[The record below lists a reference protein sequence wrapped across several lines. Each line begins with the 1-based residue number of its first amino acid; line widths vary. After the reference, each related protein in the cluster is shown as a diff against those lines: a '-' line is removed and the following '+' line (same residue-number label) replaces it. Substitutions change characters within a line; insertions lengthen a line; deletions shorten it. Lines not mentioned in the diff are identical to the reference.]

1 MLVQLYGVL
10 QVYVKLRNI
19 YNCEQKVVHSD
30 TSYHIPNISGYGDF
44 INLRTVADQIGLI
57 WIPDSRLRLYEDD
70 LEIYSDSLNFLT

>member
-10 QVYVKLRNI
+10 QVYVKLRNV

-44 INLRTVADQIGLI
+44 INLIKSCVKKL
-57 WIPDSRLRLYEDD
+57 EMD
-70 LEIYSDSLNFLT
+70 LSGNLSNLAFKFTLVKIAF